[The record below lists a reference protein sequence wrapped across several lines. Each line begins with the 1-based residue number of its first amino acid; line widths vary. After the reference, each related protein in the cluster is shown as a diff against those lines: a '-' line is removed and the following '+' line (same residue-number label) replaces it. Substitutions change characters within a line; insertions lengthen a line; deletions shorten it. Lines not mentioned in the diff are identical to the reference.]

1 MVPRPG
7 RTHVTGKFL
16 RAAIAEAHM
25 SHGSVTTDNQEVS
38 RRTRCLG
45 LDVSCKYV
53 LPDETLS
60 ILLAIVMEA
69 RKSEEGHQPEA
80 A

>member
-1 MVPRPG
+1 
-7 RTHVTGKFL
+7 
-16 RAAIAEAHM
+16 M
-25 SHGSVTTDNQEVS
+25 SHGSVSTDNEEVP
-38 RRTRCLG
+38 RQTRCLG

-60 ILLAIVMEA
+60 VLLAIVQEA
-69 RKSEEGHQPEA
+69 RKSEERHQPEA

>member
-1 MVPRPG
+1 MAA
-7 RTHVTGKFL
+7 TTG
-16 RAAIAEAHM
+16 A
-25 SHGSVTTDNQEVS
+25 SVSGSVTPDNEEVPGQAL
-38 RRTRCLG
+38 CLG

-53 LPDETLS
+53 LPDEALS
-60 ILLAIVMEA
+60 ILLAIVQAA